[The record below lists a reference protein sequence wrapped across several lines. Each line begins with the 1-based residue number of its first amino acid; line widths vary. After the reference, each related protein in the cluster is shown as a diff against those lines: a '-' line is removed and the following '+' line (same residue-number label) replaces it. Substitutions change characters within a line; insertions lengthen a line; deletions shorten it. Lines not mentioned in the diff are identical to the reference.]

1 MPAAYLKKLTGSGEI
16 WECRIQHGSN
26 AYRIFCFFDGGAVV
40 VLTHGLVKK
49 SMKISKREIEK
60 AEFYRKDFL
69 NRRR

>member
-1 MPAAYLKKLTGSGEI
+1 MPNPA
-16 WECRIQHGSN
+16 GSN
-26 AYRIFCFFDGGAVV
+26 VYRIFAFFDGGAVV